1 MDQKKK
7 IFEPSMRAQLLD
19 DWEFEASLLYVK
31 SSKTATASQVCVSEK
46 KIKAIINIS
55 GSR

>member
-1 MDQKKK
+1 
-7 IFEPSMRAQLLD
+7 MRAQLLD